1 MDEMQDLQQWEN
13 RMPEFNEVK
22 DSGKRQEF
30 DTGSKRDL
38 QDGKGYPTLIPT
50 YPLRRLS
57 RHYENGAKK
66 YGKHNWTL
74 EQPLSRYM
82 DSLIRHIW
90 AVQEGLDDEDH
101 ESAVIW
107 NMISFMMTKKYI
119 EEGQLPEELD
129 DMVYTVEDAR
139 EILNEQDKKS

>member
-1 MDEMQDLQQWEN
+1 MA
-13 RMPEFNEVK
+13 EFNEVK
-22 DSGKRQEF
+22 DSGQRQEF
-30 DTGSKRDL
+30 VTGSKRDL

-74 EQPLSRYM
+74 GQPLSRYM
-82 DSLIRHIW
+82 DSLIRHVW
-90 AVQEGLDDEDH
+90 AVLEGLDDEDH

-119 EEGQLPEELD
+119 EEGQLPSDLD
-129 DMVYTVEDAR
+129 DMVYTVEDAKRVIENERRKR
-139 EILNEQDKKS
+139 EVHNGELPNKDG